1 MTIPNCSISDA
12 RDLVSDLNNISL
24 FLDSGVWQEEDGNE
38 ELLNMLLLKL
48 RNKIETLEACLS
60 YVVNAP
66 LIEAERL
73 LEEVP
78 GIKSK

>member
-73 LEEVP
+73 LEEV
-78 GIKSK
+78 KTK

>member
-24 FLDSGVWQEEDGNE
+24 FLGSGVCQEDDSTD
-38 ELLNMLLLKL
+38 LLNLLLAKL
-48 RNKIETLEACLS
+48 QDKIETLDSCLS

-66 LIEAERL
+66 LIEAERQQI
-73 LEEVP
+73 E
-78 GIKSK
+78 SK

>member
-12 RDLVSDLNNISL
+12 RDLVSNLNNISL
-24 FLDSGVWQEEDGNE
+24 FMSSGSLESGDEIFD
-38 ELLNMLLLKL
+38 MLLARLQD
-48 RNKIETLEACLS
+48 KIETLEACLS